1 MAQEAKRRKSG
12 HGGIKFIDQ
21 TIETARLV
29 EKGRP
34 KLPGTSIINFE
45 QGGSRLEAN
54 DNQSMESDIANIP
67 MIFNQEMVG
76 LFFSPEGYGLQDL
89 QDPPHPIPDFVESIN
104 SSEPENYSH
113 DRKSVTEDA
122 QHHQISRI
130 SSHSHQSQLVAPYNA
145 QNEIGLIMFYTQE
158 VCQFYT
164 MKSPNWNLYA
174 YMGSRLACQY
184 VPLKYSILAL
194 SALHMSIRDA
204 TPMDLAKKY
213 YDEALGAV
221 MQENFN
227 GGKVS
232 VELLLTTC
240 FFLLLFD
247 ITRGTKHAKQILR
260 KVWFKL
266 QIGRFFEQ
274 NDSPASQNLSP
285 YSYQI
290 LCYLLQMDI
299 RSALFSG
306 NISFPDYVT
315 LSKEKKNP
323 NIEYLKKSK
332 SYDNQA
338 SDIARLTQGVSGNI
352 YGDSYPND
360 FSEDDSLIDLIVVIN
375 MRNIMTLGRIV
386 RLRNWLNQCGNST
399 EFDSSSFEKEIDDLV
414 LENRKLVNLKTD
426 RDLGPNVRFSILI
439 CYALGYCAVILY
451 DRVCRPSI
459 RTNDRCQ
466 SAATEIMK
474 ITIELASLRNSRY
487 PKSQLWP
494 FPLLIAGI
502 ETTDPIYQRWV
513 LDRFVEYEK
522 QGWGVHMTKAI
533 SLLKECFRR
542 QASSDSRVDLGEVMD
557 TTTGTFVL

>member
-1 MAQEAKRRKSG
+1 MAQETKRRKSS
-12 HGGIKFIDQ
+12 HGEIKFIDQ
-21 TIETARLV
+21 TIETVRLV

-34 KLPGTSIINFE
+34 KLPGTSIINFS
-45 QGGSRLEAN
+45 QGENKLEPPE
-54 DNQSMESDIANIP
+54 NQSMESDMANIP
-67 MIFNQEMVG
+67 MIFNQELVG
-76 LFFSPEGYGLQDL
+76 LFFSPEGYGLENL
-89 QDPPHPIPDFVESIN
+89 QDPPNSVPDFVESIH
-104 SSEPENYSH
+104 SSEPESH
-113 DRKSVTEDA
+113 THDNQSISEEAKHS
-122 QHHQISRI
+122 QGSQISCR
-130 SSHSHQSQLVAPYNA
+130 QSQLVAPYDS
-145 QNEIGLIMFYTQE
+145 QNEIALIMFYTQTI
-158 VCQFYT
+158 CQFYT
-164 MKSPNWNLYA
+164 MKSPDWNLYA
-174 YMGSRLACQY
+174 YMGSRLAFQY
-184 VPLKYSILAL
+184 VPLKYAIFSL
-194 SALHMSIRDA
+194 SALHMSIRDSL
-204 TPMDLAKKY
+204 PIDFAKRY
-213 YDEALGAV
+213 YDEALAAV

-266 QIGRFFEQ
+266 QIGRFFEPK
-274 NDSPASQNLSP
+274 DGSASHDLSP

-306 NISFPDYVT
+306 NISFPDYIS
-315 LSKEKKNP
+315 LSKEKKNS
-323 NIEYLKKSK
+323 NIEYLKRSK
-332 SYDNQA
+332 AYDNQA

-360 FSEDDSLIDLIVVIN
+360 FSEDDSLIDFIVVIN

-399 EFDSSSFEKEIDDLV
+399 EFDSSSFKKEIDELV
-414 LENRKLVNLKTD
+414 LENRKLVNLKSN

-474 ITIELASLRNSRY
+474 ITIELASLRNSPY
-487 PKSQLWP
+487 PKTQLWP
-494 FPLLIAGI
+494 FPLLIAGV

-513 LDRFVEYEK
+513 LDRFTEYEK

-533 SLLKECFRR
+533 ALLKECFHR
-542 QASSDSRVDLGEVMD
+542 QASSGTRVDVGEIME